1 MQLPSLR
8 YGHVCRPLVR
18 SKRDPAMQTNFDIF
32 GPAHI
37 AILSTIPVL
46 AAILVAI
53 ERWTSAGRRALRI
66 GLAFTL
72 LLNSIVRYGYLAA
85 RGWFP
90 FPYHLPLGLCDPT
103 LSLMIIAL
111 LTLNATIFELAYYD
125 ALAATSMALLTPDL
139 WEPFPSF
146 STVQYQ
152 FLVAQTEMTD

>member
-1 MQLPSLR
+1 MQITKLR
-8 YGHVCRPLVR
+8 YGSVSRLLVR

-85 RGWFP
+85 RGWFT
-90 FPYHLPLGLCDPT
+90 FHSCC
-103 LSLMIIAL
+103 
-111 LTLNATIFELAYYD
+111 NATRGPTASSAI
-125 ALAATSMALLTPDL
+125 MIR
-139 WEPFPSF
+139 WPSGR
-146 STVQYQ
+146 
-152 FLVAQTEMTD
+152 